1 MFFIGIDVGK
11 WNNEVALID
20 KKGITV
26 GKTVR
31 ITNAKIFSNR
41 HHLIISHS
49 FLFPVRLVLVLI
61 HLKPF
66 FSLHFLLT

>member
-31 ITNAKIFSNR
+31 ITNAKIFPNR
-41 HHLIISHS
+41 VKICTNPFRSCTS
-49 FLFPVRLVLVLI
+49 FYQ
-61 HLKPF
+61 
-66 FSLHFLLT
+66 